1 MNRRD
6 TVKDPWF
13 LVIIFNWKCHGIW
26 WITDNNRRFCWK
38 WTEYWMM
45 ITLFKMCVLCVCV
58 CEMCK
63 LVWDEDRNALSL
75 DWFQWYIMNTKKFFF
90 GFTVQ
95 ALHCCLGRHQI
106 CPETDRLMMVFVVVF
121 FFLNFTTV
129 STLNATNDTMFC
141 VRFVTVVL
149 DASRSNNVR
158 CFSVECPKKK
168 KIDKYNIL
176 RHFGSV
182 VQLVCYE
189 SITINVSLSHA
200 QFKY

>member
-90 GFTVQ
+90 LFYSAGV
-95 ALHCCLGRHQI
+95 ALLPGQTSNLSRNRSAGDGICC
-106 CPETDRLMMVFVVVF
+106 CF
-121 FFLNFTTV
+121 FFFYFTTV

-168 KIDKYNIL
+168 KN
-176 RHFGSV
+176 R
-182 VQLVCYE
+182 
-189 SITINVSLSHA
+189 
-200 QFKY
+200 